1 MKERRVVITGM
12 GIISPIGNDI
22 DTFRKSLSEGRCGI
36 SLIEGMDEY
45 GELPVHVAGLVKDFN
60 PVALGMDAASVRR
73 SDLFSR
79 FATCAAI
86 EAVANSGLE
95 AGVNI
100 APERFGVYVGSGI
113 GGMQTFVNQTKTMIE
128 EGVSRISPHFIPM
141 LISNIGAGN
150 IAIRFNAQ
158 GPCLPVVSACSTSTH
173 AVGEAFR
180 AIKYGQA
187 DAIIAGGS
195 EAAVTPLGLGGFAN
209 IKALSTSFDPMQ
221 ASLPFDR
228 RRGGFVMAEGAA
240 ILILEEYGH
249 AMQRGADIIAEVAG
263 FESDKMLYINAHG
276 TGTLLND
283 KCETAAFKLALG
295 EDVARKAMISS
306 TKSMTGH
313 MIGAAGAAELIASAI
328 ALKDGFLPP
337 TIGYAEPDPECDL
350 DYIPVTA
357 RQVQAEFA
365 LSSSLGFGG
374 HNAVV
379 TLKRI

>member
-22 DTFRKSLSEGRCGI
+22 DTFKAGLAEGRCGI

-45 GELPVHVAGLVKDFN
+45 GELPVHVAGRVKDFD
-60 PVALGMDAASVRR
+60 PVALGMDAGSVRR

-86 EAVANSGLE
+86 QAVADSGLE
-95 AGVNI
+95 AGANI
-100 APERFGVYVGSGI
+100 APDRFGVYVGSGI
-113 GGMQTFVNQTKTMIE
+113 GGMQTFVQQTKTMIE

-209 IKALSTSFDPMQ
+209 IKALSTSTDPLQ
-221 ASLPFDR
+221 ASREHNPVEASAGIK
-228 RRGGFVMAEGAA
+228 GGFPDLRDAVRNGEAGQAPAEAEG
-240 ILILEEYGH
+240 LV
-249 AMQRGADIIAEVAG
+249 AD
-263 FESDKMLYINAHG
+263 
-276 TGTLLND
+276 
-283 KCETAAFKLALG
+283 
-295 EDVARKAMISS
+295 
-306 TKSMTGH
+306 
-313 MIGAAGAAELIASAI
+313 
-328 ALKDGFLPP
+328 
-337 TIGYAEPDPECDL
+337 DP
-350 DYIPVTA
+350 
-357 RQVQAEFA
+357 
-365 LSSSLGFGG
+365 
-374 HNAVV
+374 
-379 TLKRI
+379 KRIRQKDLR